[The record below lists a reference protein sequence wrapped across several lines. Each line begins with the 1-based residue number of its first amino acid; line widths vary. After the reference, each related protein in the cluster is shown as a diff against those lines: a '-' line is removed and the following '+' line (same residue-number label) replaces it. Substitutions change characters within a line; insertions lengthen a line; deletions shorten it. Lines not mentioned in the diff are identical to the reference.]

1 MTKYFLLSAVFALLE
16 INAFTQTVLS
26 GHFKSFPST
35 EFTIVHHQSAVN
47 EFQGEQLAT
56 GKTSINGEFSAV
68 FQIKTQE
75 PVLLF
80 IANQFLR
87 LWLIPNASLSIDE
100 IQTGEYVFS
109 GSSANENKFLL
120 GAGIMTPMAVLPNFM
135 SDNFDPLNQ
144 IKCLD
149 SIEQI
154 RWTLYKTSFL
164 NSAISK
170 PFSEYCKGE
179 IIHFSNLN
187 KNQYAAQYIFGP
199 KKIKQTDIPS
209 SYYDFWNNFTLLD
222 DSCSSDTYRNS
233 LINYI
238 GYLATKRLNLFNDY
252 PNKTKYNETEFKILD
267 SLLVDRPETK
277 KRIKAEKIIFLIDY
291 FDLPQFVETELKN
304 YKREFP
310 ASEYN
315 TFIQKKWDK
324 KNEHAFTS
332 PEFILKDI
340 SGKQI
345 DIKSTRGNLVYID
358 FWGSW
363 CKACIAQMPN
373 SLSLQ
378 QKYKGKAVVFLY
390 IDFYDT
396 REKWIKAV
404 KEKKITGLHLK
415 AEKIDEQY
423 FNDKFGLSQ
432 GFPRY
437 ALLDKNGV
445 LVTSSAPHPNDK
457 DLILL
462 IDKYLIN

>member
-1 MTKYFLLSAVFALLE
+1 MTKYFLLTAVFALFE
-16 INAFTQTVLS
+16 ITAFNQTVLN
-26 GHFKSFPST
+26 GHIKSFPST
-35 EFTIVHHQSAVN
+35 EFTIVHNQSAVN

-68 FQIKTQE
+68 FQIRAEE

-80 IANQFLR
+80 ISNQFLR
-87 LWLIPNASLSIDE
+87 LWLIPNTKLSIDE
-100 IQTGEYVFS
+100 VNTGEYLFS
-109 GSSANENKFLL
+109 GSSANENNFLL
-120 GAGIMTPMAVLPNFM
+120 GAGIMTPMAVPPNIM
-135 SDNFDPLNQ
+135 SDKFDPVNQ
-144 IKCLD
+144 IKYLD
-149 SIEQI
+149 SIEQM
-154 RWTLYKTSFL
+154 RWALYKKDFATSGV
-164 NSAISK
+164 SK
-170 PFSEYCKGE
+170 LFSDYCKGE
-179 IIHFSNLN
+179 IIHFSKLN

-199 KKIKQTDIPS
+199 KKIKQADIPS
-209 SYYDFWNNFTLLD
+209 SYYDFWHEFTLLD

-233 LINYI
+233 LINYT

-252 PNKTKYNETEFKILD
+252 PDKIKYNETEFRILD
-267 SLLVDRPETK
+267 SLLIDRPETK

-291 FDLPQFVETELKN
+291 FDLPKFVEAQLKN
-304 YKREFP
+304 YKLEFP
-310 ASEYN
+310 ASEYSIV
-315 TFIQKKWDK
+315 IQKKWDK
-324 KNEHAFTS
+324 KNENAFTS

-340 SGKQI
+340 SGKPI

-378 QKYKGKAVVFLY
+378 QKYKGKAVIFLF

-396 REKWIKAV
+396 KEKWVKAIQD
-404 KEKKITGLHLK
+404 KKITGLHLK
-415 AEKIDEQY
+415 AEKTDEQY

-457 DLILL
+457 DLISL
-462 IDKYLIN
+462 IDKYLTD